1 MLEYVLPFILNFL
14 LKKSYSQD
22 IFFFFNQAQYMY
34 IILQHIYISDF
45 IVIALKTTGVDG
57 FRFFRR
63 QKRIFLFIYFWL
75 CKEPGE
81 NSI

>member
-1 MLEYVLPFILNFL
+1 M
-14 LKKSYSQD
+14 D
-22 IFFFFNQAQYMY
+22 
-34 IILQHIYISDF
+34 IILQQNIYISNF
-45 IVIALKTTGVDG
+45 IVMALKTTGVAG